1 MKLLA
6 NKTGEMFLNI
16 LELDGD
22 KLLVQFITNEGES
35 EGKPFRDSLNKLL
48 AVGWTHRTTSTA
60 IGLYRFKQGYLED
73 LSVSF
78 ALHRLYPMGRKVK
91 LPSGEIYH
99 IASYANTH
107 ADGYYMYLSK
117 DDGGPLLLLKM
128 TPEWKLLPSEKLLGL
143 PYHPKP
149 RTQEELES
157 IDCFDRWAGGF

>member
-16 LELDGD
+16 LEQDGD
-22 KLLVQFITNEGES
+22 KVLVQFITNEGES
-35 EGKPFRDSLNKLL
+35 EGKPFKDSLNGLL
-48 AVGWTHRTTSTA
+48 VVGWSHRTTSTA

-73 LSVSF
+73 LHVSF

-91 LPSGEIYH
+91 LPSGEIFS

-117 DDGGPLLLLKM
+117 DEGSILLLLKM
-128 TPEWKLLPSEKLLGL
+128 TPEWEILPSGKLLCL
-143 PYHPKP
+143 PYYPKP
-149 RTQEELES
+149 RTQEELDC
-157 IDCFDRWAGGF
+157 IDCFDKWAGGF